1 MPQNSI
7 LFNHSSPAAAAL
19 VRWSNNMSYNKDIVK
34 GQESLTLYRF
44 LYHTCLGTEFSE
56 TQSMVCQLVLLAYNH
71 LFIFLVVLL
80 LLTATV
86 LGVMGLFFGFIAE
99 SKYIRITPS
108 E

>member
-1 MPQNSI
+1 
-7 LFNHSSPAAAAL
+7 
-19 VRWSNNMSYNKDIVK
+19 MSYNKDIVK